1 MIVFICF
8 PVTIGQAHDR
18 TVLSLPA
25 TGGSSGS
32 PVLNEDGKVIG
43 VVSAV
48 MRNFHHVVVS
58 STLKQIKTIIK
69 SINE

>member
-8 PVTIGQAHDR
+8 PVTI
-18 TVLSLPA
+18 A